1 MRIICVHVCIYY
13 TKIIIILAVFMLSLT
28 IFASKKITD
37 SCSTN
42 SQLMYRRH
50 IYVPK
55 TLRCMSQNTLLYVHF
70 KTAIQ
75 NYMHIYYVCLYTAR
89 VLYLDTRSLYI
100 YIYIIYVYMLV
111 RQDRPN
117 ADTDSITRFFNL
129 VDNSIYRGNP
139 KYCPFYQ
146 LYILDPAITL

>member
-13 TKIIIILAVFMLSLT
+13 TKIVITLAVFMLSLT

-89 VLYLDTRSLYI
+89 VLYLDTRSLYHPIAEKPLIFATCRSFI
-100 YIYIIYVYMLV
+100 YKASSVSNSHFHPRNERTQLQIGHHPQNNFYHTTVH
-111 RQDRPN
+111 
-117 ADTDSITRFFNL
+117 SI
-129 VDNSIYRGNP
+129 V
-139 KYCPFYQ
+139 
-146 LYILDPAITL
+146 

>member
-1 MRIICVHVCIYY
+1 MCISKLQYKTTCIYITYVY
-13 TKIIIILAVFMLSLT
+13 TPCVYYIWILEA
-28 IFASKKITD
+28 
-37 SCSTN
+37 
-42 SQLMYRRH
+42 
-50 IYVPK
+50 
-55 TLRCMSQNTLLYVHF
+55 
-70 KTAIQ
+70 
-75 NYMHIYYVCLYTAR
+75 
-89 VLYLDTRSLYI
+89 